1 MAVEYEKFE
10 KNKYAF
16 ADIPS
21 MLVVGGNTESNRS
34 RELLGFLRELEQ
46 YKILIND
53 LANCKLK
60 ESQRNMA
67 LNIAYYISSN
77 EELSR
82 RTRNKKDLPMNKLP
96 KLLRLTSTQIDKLRD
111 YILAYYIILSNE
123 KYKWIQEYF
132 KIKLKEK
139 DIKKDDKN
147 SKIVV
152 NKATE
157 IYRGIAIKTGASSA
171 YILTSMGEF
180 IDIKLTE
187 RVNPGEICAGKEK
200 SGIKKYKIHIAIFLL
215 LLTFIAGGLYV
226 QYNKTQTIV
235 VIQTTSSIKVHINS
249 FGKVIYMYSPTDKG
263 KMLISEV
270 NGVNQNTDDVI
281 LGIFKY
287 AFNNEMIRDDMKI
300 LITASGKALKY
311 GVLSKTNEYIKENKI
326 PITINNSGNEHKLPE
341 LEEK

>member
-1 MAVEYEKFE
+1 MEYERFE

-34 RELLGFLRELEQ
+34 RELAGFLRDLEQ

-96 KLLRLTSTQIDKLRD
+96 KILRLTSTQIEKLRD
-111 YILAYYIILSNE
+111 YILAYYIILSSDR
-123 KYKWIQEYF
+123 YKWIQEYF

-139 DIKKDDKN
+139 DNKKDINKD
-147 SKIVV
+147 KIVV

-157 IYRGIAIKTGASSA
+157 IYRGIAIKTGTASA

-187 RVNPGEICAGKEK
+187 RVAAGEICAGKEK
-200 SGIKKYKIHIAIFLL
+200 SGIKKYKIHIAMFLL

-226 QYNKTQTIV
+226 QYNKTETIV
-235 VIQTTSSIKVHINS
+235 VIKTTSSIKVHINS
-249 FGKVIYMYSPTDKG
+249 FDKVIYMYSPTDKG
-263 KMLISEV
+263 KALISEV
-270 NGVNQNTDDVI
+270 NGINQNTDDVI
-281 LGIFKY
+281 LGVFKY
-287 AFNNEMIRDDMKI
+287 AFNNEMATEDTKV
-300 LITASGKALKY
+300 LVTATGKALKY
-311 GVLSKTNEYIKENKI
+311 GLLSKTNEYIKEKKI
-326 PITINNSGNEHKLPE
+326 PVVINNSGNEHKLPE
-341 LEEK
+341 LEDK